1 MRNNRGVFMLASA
14 IVWSGMI
21 WGMAQMKPG
30 VFKPNDTPAP
40 PPIVTVPID
49 PVVIPPPPPRKKD
62 ETEEIPIVRSPP
74 IAALPTKP
82 RVQIQDQPYN
92 GAPTSAIDLSGGA
105 SGGETVVATASTTT
119 MPQAAPLL
127 IADIP
132 DSCEE
137 EARNPQP
144 LAKFNVDRA
153 YPTRLEEQEIT
164 GIVNAIWEIDAN
176 GLPVEVRV
184 QSSSHP
190 GFNQAVVNEGMRMRF
205 RPARK
210 ECENIKGI
218 YALNV
223 KFEITGEQ

>member
-1 MRNNRGVFMLASA
+1 MRNNRGVFVLASA

-62 ETEEIPIVRSPP
+62 ETEEIPTVRPP
-74 IAALPTKP
+74 PMAANPTRPRGPVKPDPYHGPPPSDGIIIA
-82 RVQIQDQPYN
+82 
-92 GAPTSAIDLSGGA
+92 GAGTGTAPIFVGPPKIPEATPLVIA
-105 SGGETVVATASTTT
+105 SV
-119 MPQAAPLL
+119 
-127 IADIP
+127 P

-137 EARNPQP
+137 EARNPRP
-144 LAKFNVDRA
+144 LAQFNVERA

-164 GIVNAIWEIDAN
+164 GLVHAVWEIDAN
-176 GLPVEVRV
+176 GLPVEVRIH
-184 QSSSHP
+184 SSSNS
-190 GFNQAVVNEGMRMRF
+190 GFNDAVVAEGMKMRF